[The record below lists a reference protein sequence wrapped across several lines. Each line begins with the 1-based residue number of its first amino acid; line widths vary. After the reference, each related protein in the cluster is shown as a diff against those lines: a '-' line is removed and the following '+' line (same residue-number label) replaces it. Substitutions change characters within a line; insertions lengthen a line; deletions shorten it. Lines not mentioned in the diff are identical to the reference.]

1 MHRSMKLKQ
10 RHPKVSYIECLIW
23 FTWNIWFVICAENT
37 PNKRNAESPVSILNE
52 ATYLDEES
60 FITSKIN
67 PFKKL
72 NSTDYSTLSLES
84 K

>member
-1 MHRSMKLKQ
+1 MLYLVYMKYFIYYL
-10 RHPKVSYIECLIW
+10 
-23 FTWNIWFVICAENT
+23 AENT
-37 PNKRNAESPVSILNE
+37 PNKRNGAESPVSILNE

-67 PFKKL
+67 PFKKP